1 MTARGRPRVRGLSQD
16 VRQGRATVTLHL
28 PDQARVRRTIVT
40 FGLERG
46 GTSGVAGIQRA
57 LGVDLGAGTEKNNE
71 DYRFHEATPE
81 QVREVIRL
89 RNSESD
95 LWGFKYPNA
104 GRFLPLVEQDLRNPY
119 YVVVQRDPVSTA
131 LSRSR
136 WDGEETERPAWMA
149 LHEAGAIGFANM
161 AFVLAAEA
169 PCLLV
174 SNELAV
180 KWPGDLVDEIA
191 DFIQVDRPT
200 GEFRARILAY
210 LAPGSYK
217 AFEDYFPERSR

>member
-1 MTARGRPRVRGLSQD
+1 MTSGARL
-16 VRQGRATVTLHL
+16 GRATMAFNL
-28 PDQARVRRTIVT
+28 PGLARVRRTIVT

-57 LGVDLGAGTEKNNE
+57 LGVDLGAGSEKNNE

-81 QVREVIRL
+81 EIREVVEV
-89 RNSESD
+89 RNAEAD

-104 GRFLPLVEQDLRNPY
+104 GRFLPLVAQHLRNPY
-119 YVVVQRDPVSTA
+119 YVVVHRDPVATA
-131 LSRSR
+131 MSRSR
-136 WDGEETERPAWMA
+136 WDGEETERPTWMA
-149 LHEAGAIGFANM
+149 LHEAGTIDFANTE
-161 AFVLAAEA
+161 FVLAAEA

-180 KWPGDLVDEIA
+180 KRPADLVDEIA

-200 GEFRARILAY
+200 GEFRERVLAY
-210 LAPGSYK
+210 LEPGSYK
-217 AFEDYFPERSR
+217 EFADYFPERSR

>member
-1 MTARGRPRVRGLSQD
+1 MTVAVRG
-16 VRQGRATVTLHL
+16 VRAGRATVALAVPRET
-28 PDQARVRRTIVT
+28 PVRRTVVI

-46 GTSGVAGIQRA
+46 GTSGVAGVVRA

-81 QVREVIRL
+81 DVRELIRQ
-89 RNSESD
+89 RNEERD

-104 GRFLPLVEQDLRNPY
+104 GRFLPLVAQDLRHPY
-119 YVVVQRDPVSTA
+119 YVVVHRDPVSTA

-136 WDGEETERPAWMA
+136 WDGEETERTTWMA
-149 LHEAGAIGFANM
+149 LHEAGTLGFANM
-161 AFVLAAEA
+161 EYVLAAGA

-174 SNELAV
+174 SNALAV
-180 KWPGDLVDEIA
+180 GRPADLVDELA
-191 DFIQVDRPT
+191 DFIHVDRPS
-200 GEFRARILAY
+200 GDFRRRVLDY

-217 AFEDYFPERSR
+217 AFEDYFPERASL

>member
-1 MTARGRPRVRGLSQD
+1 MSPD
-16 VRQGRATVTLHL
+16 VRQGRATIALNL
-28 PDQARVRRTIVT
+28 PSQARVRRTIVT

-46 GTSGVAGIQRA
+46 GTSGVAGLQRA

-81 QVREVIRL
+81 EVREVIAL
-89 RNSESD
+89 RNSEAD

-104 GRFLPLVEQDLRNPY
+104 GRFLPLVERQLRNPY
-119 YVVVQRDPVSTA
+119 YIVVHRDPVSTA

-136 WDGEETERPAWMA
+136 WDGEETERPTWMA
-149 LHEAGAIGFANM
+149 LHEAGTIGFANM
-161 AFVLAAEA
+161 HFVLASGA

-174 SNELAV
+174 SNELALER
-180 KWPGDLVDEIA
+180 PGDLVDEVA
-191 DFIQVDRPT
+191 DFVQVDRPT
-200 GEFRARILAY
+200 GEFRERVLAY